1 MWELYDRMIE
11 GIPHDWKAEEIFR
24 GTSFACV
31 LSNNGLGIAEPRPYD
46 LRKPLQTKNLEGASL
61 REVAACIK
69 SWNFFEAATG
79 LAAINAYYNNID
91 VARGFGV
98 TISESLHI
106 EDRIFDPF
114 IMSQNTIRGKKVT
127 VVGHFPHITQLM
139 APVCDLSI
147 IAVHDPQQDDY
158 PLSAAE
164 FLLPESDFVYIS
176 SSTLIDKTMPR
187 LLELSRNAQTTTIV
201 GPSTPLAPVLFA
213 FGAHDLSGFVVK
225 DRSKAKNIIRG
236 AENNKIFA
244 TGQKVAFKIHQYQ
257 QALDRKN

>member
-1 MWELYDRMIE
+1 M
-11 GIPHDWKAEEIFR
+11 
-24 GTSFACV
+24 
-31 LSNNGLGIAEPRPYD
+31 
-46 LRKPLQTKNLEGASL
+46 
-61 REVAACIK
+61 
-69 SWNFFEAATG
+69 
-79 LAAINAYYNNID
+79 
-91 VARGFGV
+91 
-98 TISESLHI
+98 
-106 EDRIFDPF
+106 
-114 IMSQNTIRGKKVT
+114 
-127 VVGHFPHITQLM
+127 VGHFPHITQLM
-139 APVCDLSI
+139 VPVCDLSI

-158 PLSAAE
+158 PLSAAG
-164 FLLPESDFVYIS
+164 FLLPASAFVYIR

-236 AENNKIFA
+236 AENTKIFA